1 MRHGHDERFIS
12 ATVIAC
18 LAFAPLVRGGGQEW
32 AALLVAAGLVSL
44 LAVAVLRSLWSG
56 APVFIW
62 KSSDFAFLLALLWA
76 GVGAWR
82 HTAIPY
88 ALDACLILFGC
99 LACFL
104 LARAVGGTQGGAMLM
119 ARYLCLIAGGIAL
132 IGAMQ
137 AVGWVPRS
145 WWDPPQFVAA
155 TFVNHNHFAALLE
168 VVLPLGVALALS
180 APLKPRQR
188 FVVVVS
194 CVMMA
199 AGLVMSC
206 SRGAWLSLTL
216 TTVAGLAWAGF
227 IRRKTLWSSR
237 RITALSLVAVAAVLG
252 LAMAYPAL
260 RERLVS
266 VLDASNDPSY
276 RMRQLIWQGSW
287 ELAKVHPVIGHGL
300 GSFGF
305 EFPRYR
311 PVGLYLLA
319 NAAHND
325 YLQLVTDLGLVGL
338 GLAAWMALLILG
350 RIVRLIRLS
359 FTAWKRALGIG
370 GLIGLSSVAVHSVVD
385 FPWQIPG
392 VALTCAAVAGLLTGI
407 TYYADASSPRR
418 LVAGSG
424 VRAARWLRWTVTPIL
439 LTGLI
444 AIVRLAAPLIVA
456 DVFAAQ
462 GLAQRQAGRI
472 EQAIASYERA
482 VRHAPLHAVYHREL
496 GDSLAHRAWR
506 RQGRERLASLR
517 QAAEA
522 YLKALTLA
530 PREAGSAYAL
540 GHVFIAS
547 GESAQA
553 DRWLKQAVDLD
564 PQNPLYW
571 KDWAEL
577 KLIQG
582 QAEEAAEA
590 FERAAGLADHADFFP
605 SVFGE
610 LTDPHHFVRRGESAW
625 LLGRLTI
632 ARTAFAVAARLEPGH
647 PDAQVGL
654 ALCAMSR
661 GDMEQATRMMRS
673 IREPR
678 LESKWFA
685 GSAYHHLQRGKPDRA
700 RQALE
705 TSLRFDASNILAQHV
720 QLVLAKSDRDDAHYT
735 KLVDT
740 MLSFNNQPPV
750 FVGVDPQD
758 GPTVVWEPER
768 GTYLEGRSSDN
779 AWVLSRNGAI
789 HQPLVVPPGRVRFRI
804 LARGKPA
811 GGVGPLLMLSWNGR
825 PLLVT
830 EVAGEEWMA
839 FDAETEVYPGESLLT
854 VNFVSDF
861 TNLLPHEYRNLKVEK
876 VIASWGPL

>member
-1 MRHGHDERFIS
+1 MPQEKRAPFFTWS
-12 ATVIAC
+12 VI
-18 LAFAPLVRGGGQEW
+18 
-32 AALLVAAGLVSL
+32 SL
-44 LAVAVLRSLWSG
+44 LAFVALMRGGQVGWVALAVSGGIVGLLVLRWLRALWTVSSPIIWSPWDLVLLLG
-56 APVFIW
+56 LAWAWVASRLPAAPPDALV
-62 KSSDFAFLLALLWA
+62 ALL
-76 GVGAWR
+76 
-82 HTAIPY
+82 I
-88 ALDACLILFGC
+88 ILGC
-99 LACFL
+99 LGCFL
-104 LARAVGGTQGGAMLM
+104 LTRALAFDGSALPL
-119 ARYLCLIAGGIAL
+119 ALALCVLGGIIVLAGL
-132 IGAMQ
+132 FQMFG
-137 AVGWVPRS
+137 VLPHP

-522 YLKALTLA
+522 YLKALTSVPWFGKTSSSVDRKKA
-530 PREAGSAYAL
+530 HCRRPAVL
-540 GHVFIAS
+540 GQPS
-547 GESAQA
+547 SS
-553 DRWLKQAVDLD
+553 
-564 PQNPLYW
+564 
-571 KDWAEL
+571 
-577 KLIQG
+577 
-582 QAEEAAEA
+582 
-590 FERAAGLADHADFFP
+590 FP
-605 SVFGE
+605 V
-610 LTDPHHFVRRGESAW
+610 
-625 LLGRLTI
+625 
-632 ARTAFAVAARLEPGH
+632 
-647 PDAQVGL
+647 
-654 ALCAMSR
+654 
-661 GDMEQATRMMRS
+661 
-673 IREPR
+673 
-678 LESKWFA
+678 
-685 GSAYHHLQRGKPDRA
+685 
-700 RQALE
+700 
-705 TSLRFDASNILAQHV
+705 
-720 QLVLAKSDRDDAHYT
+720 
-735 KLVDT
+735 
-740 MLSFNNQPPV
+740 
-750 FVGVDPQD
+750 
-758 GPTVVWEPER
+758 
-768 GTYLEGRSSDN
+768 
-779 AWVLSRNGAI
+779 
-789 HQPLVVPPGRVRFRI
+789 
-804 LARGKPA
+804 
-811 GGVGPLLMLSWNGR
+811 
-825 PLLVT
+825 
-830 EVAGEEWMA
+830 
-839 FDAETEVYPGESLLT
+839 
-854 VNFVSDF
+854 
-861 TNLLPHEYRNLKVEK
+861 
-876 VIASWGPL
+876 